1 METLNGLTGLVQSLL
16 GMRHPYDSYRNRGGS
31 IVRKMRMLLIPL
43 TVVAAIVVMAMTRR
57 PGKAR
62 RSQRRSK

>member
-1 METLNGLTGLVQSLL
+1 MHREWAGPAVCCLPRWGIRQ
-16 GMRHPYDSYRNRGGS
+16 PYDSYRDPGGS
-31 IVRKMRMLLIPL
+31 IVNKMRMILIPL

-62 RSQRRSK
+62 ARQGR

>member
-1 METLNGLTGLVQSLL
+1 METLNGLTGLVQSPL
-16 GMRHPYDSYRNRGGS
+16 GMRQPYDSYRNWGGS

>member
-1 METLNGLTGLVQSLL
+1 LLQSLL
-16 GMRHPYDSYRNRGGS
+16 GMRQPYDSYRNRGCS
-31 IVRKMRMLLIPL
+31 IVRKMRMMLIPL
-43 TVVAAIVVMAMTRR
+43 TVVAAIVVMVMTRR

>member
-1 METLNGLTGLVQSLL
+1 MGPPGLQQSLL
-16 GMRHPYDSYRNRGGS
+16 GMRQPYDSYRNRGCS
-31 IVRKMRMLLIPL
+31 IVRKMRMMLIPL

>member
-1 METLNGLTGLVQSLL
+1 L
-16 GMRHPYDSYRNRGGS
+16 
-31 IVRKMRMLLIPL
+31 IVRKMRMALIPL

>member
-1 METLNGLTGLVQSLL
+1 
-16 GMRHPYDSYRNRGGS
+16 
-31 IVRKMRMLLIPL
+31 MRMILIPL

-62 RSQRRSK
+62 GRQGK

>member
-1 METLNGLTGLVQSLL
+1 
-16 GMRHPYDSYRNRGGS
+16 MRHPYDSYRNRGCS
-31 IVRKMRMLLIPL
+31 IVRKMRMAVIPL

>member
-1 METLNGLTGLVQSLL
+1 
-16 GMRHPYDSYRNRGGS
+16 MRQPYDSYRNRGGS

>member
-1 METLNGLTGLVQSLL
+1 
-16 GMRHPYDSYRNRGGS
+16 
-31 IVRKMRMLLIPL
+31 
-43 TVVAAIVVMAMTRR
+43 VAAIVVMAMTRR